1 MISPTDLG
9 ELSRRRRVRRSSGD
23 EYGCR
28 FAIGAAANR
37 ESPEEGF
44 GGSTE
49 SMGRL

>member
-1 MISPTDLG
+1 MSSPADFGKLRG
-9 ELSRRRRVRRSSGD
+9 

-28 FAIGAAANR
+28 FAVGAAANR

-44 GGSTE
+44 GGGTG